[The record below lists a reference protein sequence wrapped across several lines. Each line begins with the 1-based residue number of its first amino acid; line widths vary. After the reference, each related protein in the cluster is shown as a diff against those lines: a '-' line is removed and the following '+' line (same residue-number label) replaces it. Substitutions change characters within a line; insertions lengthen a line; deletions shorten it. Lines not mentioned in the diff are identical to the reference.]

1 MADDMFGCSAFYSLN
16 SFAFAIDFDAEQ
28 VFDMDI
34 VFVLS
39 GISSLSFFIHD
50 TMTKQ
55 QFTELYNDN
64 NPNAARS
71 IRVEIKDGLVTFEQ
85 QDIGPLC
92 DEMFGD
98 SDYERVIFDLPV
110 EQLRSVMDV
119 NTDKELISVLKRD
132 YSTEDAFD
140 RFSEF
145 VYDNHLKYNI
155 YCG

>member
-1 MADDMFGCSAFYSLN
+1 MQKTLSATLYEDD
-16 SFAFAIDFDAEQ
+16 
-28 VFDMDI
+28 
-34 VFVLS
+34 
-39 GISSLSFFIHD
+39 
-50 TMTKQ
+50 
-55 QFTELYNDN
+55 

-71 IRVEIKDGLVTFEQ
+71 ISVEIRDGLVRFEQ

-98 SDYERVIFDLPV
+98 SEYERVIFDLPV
-110 EQLRSVMDV
+110 EQLRSAMGVK
-119 NTDKELISVLKRD
+119 TDKELLALLKRD

-145 VYDNHLKYNI
+145 VYDSHLKYNI

>member
-1 MADDMFGCSAFYSLN
+1 MQKTLSATLYEDD
-16 SFAFAIDFDAEQ
+16 
-28 VFDMDI
+28 
-34 VFVLS
+34 
-39 GISSLSFFIHD
+39 
-50 TMTKQ
+50 
-55 QFTELYNDN
+55 

-71 IRVEIKDGLVTFEQ
+71 IYVEIKDGLLTFGQ

-92 DEMFGD
+92 DEMSGD
-98 SDYERVIFDLPV
+98 SDYERVISDLPV
-110 EQLRSVMDV
+110 GQLRSAMGVT
-119 NTDKELISVLKRD
+119 TDKELIALLKRD

>member
-1 MADDMFGCSAFYSLN
+1 MQKALSA
-16 SFAFAIDFDAEQ
+16 
-28 VFDMDI
+28 
-34 VFVLS
+34 
-39 GISSLSFFIHD
+39 
-50 TMTKQ
+50 T
-55 QFTELYNDN
+55 LYEDN

-98 SDYERVIFDLPV
+98 SDY
-110 EQLRSVMDV
+110 
-119 NTDKELISVLKRD
+119 ISVLKRD
-132 YSTEDAFD
+132 YSTSDAFD

>member
-1 MADDMFGCSAFYSLN
+1 M
-16 SFAFAIDFDAEQ
+16 I
-28 VFDMDI
+28 
-34 VFVLS
+34 
-39 GISSLSFFIHD
+39 
-50 TMTKQ
+50 KQ

-64 NPNAARS
+64 NPNSARS

-98 SDYERVIFDLPV
+98 SDYERVISDLSV
-110 EQLRSVMDV
+110 EQLRSAMGVK
-119 NTDKELISVLKRD
+119 TDKELIEVLKRD
-132 YSTEDAFD
+132 YSTSDAFD

>member
-1 MADDMFGCSAFYSLN
+1 
-16 SFAFAIDFDAEQ
+16 
-28 VFDMDI
+28 
-34 VFVLS
+34 
-39 GISSLSFFIHD
+39 
-50 TMTKQ
+50 MTKQ
-55 QFTELYNDN
+55 QFTELYEDN

-110 EQLRSVMDV
+110 GQLRSAMDV
-119 NTDKELISVLKRD
+119 NTDKELIAVLKRD
-132 YSTEDAFD
+132 YSSSDAFD
-140 RFSEF
+140 RFSKF

>member
-1 MADDMFGCSAFYSLN
+1 
-16 SFAFAIDFDAEQ
+16 
-28 VFDMDI
+28 
-34 VFVLS
+34 
-39 GISSLSFFIHD
+39 
-50 TMTKQ
+50 MTKQ
-55 QFTELYNDN
+55 QFTELYHDN

-85 QDIGPLC
+85 QDIGLLC

-98 SDYERVIFDLPV
+98 SDYERVISDLPV
-110 EQLRSVMDV
+110 GQVRSAMGV
-119 NTDKELISVLKRD
+119 NTDKELLALLKRD

-140 RFSEF
+140 RFSKF

>member
-1 MADDMFGCSAFYSLN
+1 MTMA
-16 SFAFAIDFDAEQ
+16 
-28 VFDMDI
+28 
-34 VFVLS
+34 
-39 GISSLSFFIHD
+39 
-50 TMTKQ
+50 KQ

-98 SDYERVIFDLPV
+98 SDYERVISDLPV
-110 EQLRSVMDV
+110 GQVRSAMGVK
-119 NTDKELISVLKRD
+119 TDKELIAVLKRD

-145 VYDNHLKYNI
+145 VHDNHLKYNI

>member
-1 MADDMFGCSAFYSLN
+1 MQKTLSA
-16 SFAFAIDFDAEQ
+16 
-28 VFDMDI
+28 
-34 VFVLS
+34 
-39 GISSLSFFIHD
+39 
-50 TMTKQ
+50 T
-55 QFTELYNDN
+55 LYEDN
-64 NPNAARS
+64 NPRAERS
-71 IRVEIKDGLVTFEQ
+71 ISVEIRDGFVTFEQ

-98 SDYERVIFDLPV
+98 SEYERVIFDLPV
-110 EQLRSVMDV
+110 EQLRSAMGVT
-119 NTDKELISVLKRD
+119 TDKELLALLKRD

>member
-1 MADDMFGCSAFYSLN
+1 MQKALSA
-16 SFAFAIDFDAEQ
+16 
-28 VFDMDI
+28 
-34 VFVLS
+34 
-39 GISSLSFFIHD
+39 
-50 TMTKQ
+50 T
-55 QFTELYNDN
+55 LYEDN

-85 QDIGPLC
+85 QDIGSLC

-110 EQLRSVMDV
+110 EQLRSAMGAK
-119 NTDKELISVLKRD
+119 TDKELIAVLKRD
-132 YSTEDAFD
+132 YSTSDAFD

-145 VYDNHLKYNI
+145 VYDNHLKYSI

>member
-1 MADDMFGCSAFYSLN
+1 MQKALSA
-16 SFAFAIDFDAEQ
+16 
-28 VFDMDI
+28 
-34 VFVLS
+34 
-39 GISSLSFFIHD
+39 
-50 TMTKQ
+50 T
-55 QFTELYNDN
+55 LYEDN
-64 NPNAARS
+64 TPNAARS

-110 EQLRSVMDV
+110 EQLRSAMDV

-132 YSTEDAFD
+132 YSTSDAFD

-145 VYDNHLKYNI
+145 VNDNHLKYSI